1 VITSTDDA
9 EERGIVTSYSDVQ
22 PPIYYIFDFKERKME
37 FLAESRPWVKA
48 AEMSELKPITFTS
61 RDGMTLHGYLTVPK
75 GSQGKKVP
83 LVVNP
88 HGGPWARDGWG
99 YNNEHQFLADRGYAV
114 IQVNFRG
121 STGFGM
127 DHYLKSKKQWGQSMQ
142 NDVTDAVQWAV
153 EQGIA
158 DAERVCIYGGSYG
171 GYATMAGL
179 TYTPDLY
186 KCGINYVGVTDL
198 PLLFETAPDSWA
210 SGMEEMYQMVG
221 DYKEEK
227 EFLEQWS
234 PSQHADKIQAPV
246 FMAYGKQDP
255 RVSIEHAEVME
266 KALKANGKEYE
277 LMVKKDEGHGYR
289 KQENVYDFYG
299 RMETFLAENLQP

>member
-1 VITSTDDA
+1 
-9 EERGIVTSYSDVQ
+9 
-22 PPIYYIFDFKERKME
+22 
-37 FLAESRPWVKA
+37 
-48 AEMSELKPITFTS
+48 
-61 RDGMTLHGYLTVPK
+61 
-75 GSQGKKVP
+75 
-83 LVVNP
+83 
-88 HGGPWARDGWG
+88 
-99 YNNEHQFLADRGYAV
+99 
-114 IQVNFRG
+114 
-121 STGFGM
+121 
-127 DHYLKSKKQWGQSMQ
+127 MQ